1 MLTERIFNV
10 FVYFDRG
17 TATEY
22 GIRHHRV
29 GGSDQEKFAY
39 LLAHVHQDHA
49 VARRFC
55 FPCSFTPEEWRA
67 VLRHGHQLEYFEKAF
82 ILLEASAQ
90 PALMITPVVD
100 GTPTVDTQ
108 IGQGPFRGDAMT
120 AVDGW
125 GAVPD
130 YLVHYT
136 SGNTFRFTELIHD
149 DYFKAIRTLFN
160 AELYVSCSKLLMSCV
175 DTLAFVEYGDVS
187 GNFLRWVDAYVDLA
201 RHGIT
206 AEELWEFRN
215 SILHMTNLA
224 SRKVR
229 ADKVSPITPYVG
241 GPGSMPPILPNQP
254 KPFNLFELIGTI
266 GNGIE
271 KWGEAYN
278 TDRDKMLKFIERYDT
293 TISDGRMARFES
305 R

>member
-108 IGQGPFRGDAMT
+108 IGQGPFRGDAVT

-136 SGNTFRFTELIHD
+136 SGNTFHFIELIND

-254 KPFNLFELIGTI
+254 KPFNLFELIVTI

-293 TISDGRMARFES
+293 TISDGRMARFQS